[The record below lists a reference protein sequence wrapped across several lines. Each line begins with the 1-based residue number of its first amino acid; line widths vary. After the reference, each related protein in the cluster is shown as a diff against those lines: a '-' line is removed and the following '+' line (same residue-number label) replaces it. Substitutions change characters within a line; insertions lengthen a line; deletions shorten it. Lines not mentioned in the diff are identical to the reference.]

1 MSAQHP
7 ALSETSRHRISRES
21 LARVRRWWNGFLDNG
36 VSWTFDGIAEQ
47 RALELLK
54 QKLTPVQREQF
65 NRRRSFDVAGGST
78 GTRYR
83 IHRGH
88 QMNVEELW
96 PDGKRA
102 HLLCFM
108 PMGPLPIADILLA
121 QKVALETFECDALA
135 AANKILGDPRRNAH
149 FSMP

>member
-1 MSAQHP
+1 MSAHHRP
-7 ALSETSRHRISRES
+7 VLGASRHRISRES
-21 LARVRRWWNGFLDNG
+21 LARVRRWWNGFLGAG

-54 QKLTPVQREQF
+54 QNLTPTQREQF
-65 NRRRSFDVAGGST
+65 DRRRSFDVIGGST

-96 PDGKRA
+96 PDAKRA
-102 HLLCFM
+102 RLLCFV
-108 PMGPLPIADILLA
+108 PMGPLPVADEMLA

-135 AANKILGDPRRNAH
+135 AANKILGDPHRSP